1 METPFLRK
9 LYLAPALLAVVVSV
23 IDTRYLPVLAPVVL
37 SAVLLCQ
44 SECLTV
50 ERRVSLLAGS
60 LFSPWVIV
68 TTILVSF
75 IVRDPLFLGRSFRR
89 SISLRYTLLFLA
101 ASGLMIYNPE
111 VLYLPILSWSFIT
124 LFLKTDKVTS
134 IGWLLQTLILG
145 TYVIAVFD
153 VTFIEK
159 LLLVVAFLAVVPLKL
174 VKRRTPGKQK
184 TRS

>member
-1 METPFLRK
+1 
-9 LYLAPALLAVVVSV
+9 
-23 IDTRYLPVLAPVVL
+23 
-37 SAVLLCQ
+37 
-44 SECLTV
+44 
-50 ERRVSLLAGS
+50 
-60 LFSPWVIV
+60 
-68 TTILVSF
+68 
-75 IVRDPLFLGRSFRR
+75 
-89 SISLRYTLLFLA
+89 
-101 ASGLMIYNPE
+101 
-111 VLYLPILSWSFIT
+111 LYLPILSWSFIT